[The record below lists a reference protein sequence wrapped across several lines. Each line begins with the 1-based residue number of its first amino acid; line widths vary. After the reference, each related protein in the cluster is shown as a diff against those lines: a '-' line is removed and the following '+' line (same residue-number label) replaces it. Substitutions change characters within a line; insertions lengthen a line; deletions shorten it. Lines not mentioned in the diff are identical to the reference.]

1 MTRKEPQFND
11 EINTISSISEPRA
24 TGGPNIDIPLMGLG
38 NEPKSVQTGSQWL
51 LWLFVMVSLVVSFGM
66 AFFGL
71 EEAGRYKAA
80 LDNAEKQA
88 VELEET
94 IDRLN
99 QIQIEGIGELAQ
111 SDAQMRQ
118 MMKNVENKLLKEFS
132 TEIQSAS
139 KRSDVFSTSMAA
151 FNADLT
157 SLGTKIE
164 TLQGSMKDGLDRSQ
178 NQRAT
183 EQNRLDGA
191 LTELETNASNIQ
203 ILVKTVEKSKGRIS
217 TMTEDLKRAE
227 ILANQALDDKT
238 ALLATEIISEEIVA
252 LRMDLRNY
260 GLQIEKLVEADVR
273 IVGSLELLSEKL
285 KPLPTAQA
293 KLSEVAQ
300 TISQFEVGRQ
310 QLAQRIVDFEKR
322 WNAVNQLQQTIV
334 SLEQRQD
341 NVQVK
346 IDSSFQ
352 AFEGMREELNTIR
365 VLTKSQ

>member
-11 EINTISSISEPRA
+11 EMNTTGSISEPGQ
-24 TGGPNIDIPLMGLG
+24 TGGSNIDIPLMGLG
-38 NEPKSVQTGSQWL
+38 NESKSAQTGSQWL

-80 LDNAEKQA
+80 LDNAERQA

-132 TEIQSAS
+132 TEIKSAS
-139 KRSDVFSTSMAA
+139 KRSDVFSSSMAA

-157 SLGTKIE
+157 LLGAKIE
-164 TLQGSMKDGLDRSQ
+164 TLEGLTKDGLDRSQ
-178 NQRAT
+178 NQRAS

-191 LTELETNASNIQ
+191 LKDLKANASKIQ
-203 ILVKTVEKSKGRIS
+203 ILVKTGEKSAGRIS

-227 ILANQALDDKT
+227 DIANQALEDKN

-252 LRMDLRNY
+252 LKTDLRDY
-260 GLQIEKLVEADVR
+260 RLQIEKLVQAD
-273 IVGSLELLSEKL
+273 IQTVGSLESLSEKL

-293 KLSEVAQ
+293 KLSEVAK

-310 QLAQRIVDFEKR
+310 QLAKRIVDFEKR
-322 WNAVNQLQQTIV
+322 WNAVNKLQKTV
-334 SLEQRQD
+334 VNLEQRQD
-341 NVQVK
+341 NVQSK

-352 AFEGMREELNTIR
+352 AFEEMREELNKLR
-365 VLTKSQ
+365 VLIQSQ

>member
-11 EINTISSISEPRA
+11 EINPASAISESRE
-24 TGGPNIDIPLMGLG
+24 TGGSNIDIPLMALG
-38 NEPKSVQTGSQWL
+38 NESKSVQTGSQWL

-80 LDNAEKQA
+80 LDNAERQA
-88 VELEET
+88 AKLEET

-139 KRSDVFSTSMAA
+139 KRSDVFSSSMAA

-157 SLGTKIE
+157 LLGTKIE
-164 TLQGSMKDGLDRSQ
+164 TLQGLMKDGLDRSKS
-178 NQRAT
+178 QRAT

-191 LTELETNASNIQ
+191 LKELEANARKIQ
-203 ILVKTVEKSKGRIS
+203 ILVKTGEQSAGRIS

-227 ILANQALDDKT
+227 GVANQALDDKA

-252 LRMDLRNY
+252 LRVALRDY
-260 GLQIEKLVEADVR
+260 ELQIEKLFEADVLT
-273 IVGSLELLSEKL
+273 VGSLESLSEKL

-293 KLSEVAQ
+293 KLSEVAK

-322 WNAVNQLQQTIV
+322 WNAVNKLQQTIV

-352 AFEGMREELNTIR
+352 AFEEMREELNELR
-365 VLTKSQ
+365 VLIQSQ

>member
-11 EINTISSISEPRA
+11 ELSPTSALSEPGA
-24 TGGPNIDIPLMGLG
+24 TGGPNMEIPLSVLG

-51 LWLFVMVSLVVSFGM
+51 LWLFVMVSLFVSFGM

-80 LDNAEKQA
+80 LDNAERQA
-88 VELEET
+88 AKLEET

-139 KRSDVFSTSMAA
+139 KRSDVFSSSMAA

-157 SLGTKIE
+157 LLGTKIE
-164 TLQGSMKDGLDRSQ
+164 TLQSLMEDSLDRSQ
-178 NQRAT
+178 SQQVA

-191 LTELETNASNIQ
+191 LKELEANATKIQ
-203 ILVKTVEKSKGRIS
+203 MLVKMGEQSAERIS
-217 TMTEDLKRAE
+217 TMTEDLNRTEDMAS
-227 ILANQALDDKT
+227 QAIDGKT
-238 ALLATEIISEEIVA
+238 ALFAIEIISEEIVA
-252 LRMDLRNY
+252 LRADLRDY
-260 GLQIEKLVEADVR
+260 GLQIEKLFQADVQT
-273 IVGSLELLSEKL
+273 VGSLESLSEKL
-285 KPLPTAQA
+285 NPLATTQA

-300 TISQFEVGRQ
+300 MISQFEVRRQ
-310 QLAQRIVDFEKR
+310 QLTQRVVDFEKR
-322 WNAVNQLQQTIV
+322 WDAVNKLQQTIGR
-334 SLEQRQD
+334 LEQRQD

-346 IDSSFQ
+346 IDSSSR
-352 AFEGMREELNTIR
+352 AFEEMREELNELR
-365 VLTKSQ
+365 VPIKSQ